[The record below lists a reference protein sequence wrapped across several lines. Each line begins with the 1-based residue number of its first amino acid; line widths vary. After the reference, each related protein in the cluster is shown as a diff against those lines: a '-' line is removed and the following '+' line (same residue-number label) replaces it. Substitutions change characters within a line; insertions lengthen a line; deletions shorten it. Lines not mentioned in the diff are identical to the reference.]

1 MTKLNLGVV
10 SLDVTSIGHALSA
23 PRSTV
28 AEKAF
33 VRYIGFVKHP
43 TIVGEAKDESTSE

>member
-10 SLDVTSIGHALSA
+10 SLDVTSIAHALSA
-23 PRSTV
+23 PCNKV
-28 AEKAF
+28 AEQAF

-43 TIVGEAKDESTSE
+43 TIVGVAKDESASE